1 MPVVVVGIPV
11 VGVIDDDDD
20 DDDDGIGVVLVAD
33 DVAFCCCCC
42 CCCDGDDDDCGC
54 WPVVVVVFVVLV
66 VLLLVAVVAV
76 VVVLCIIIMGSD
88 GMHIV
93 FSFTGMGGICLM
105 IPSILAMQVNS
116 CIMFSRKSPISAML
130 REICLCSIL
139 SRMLSMILMFT
150 CNSSLTILCD
160 ATSCADGSLLL
171 VLPLLPLPLPLP
183 LPLLLVLLLLMFPI
197 MGLKS
202 KL

>member
-1 MPVVVVGIPV
+1 MT
-11 VGVIDDDDD
+11 
-20 DDDDGIGVVLVAD
+20 
-33 DVAFCCCCC
+33 
-42 CCCDGDDDDCGC
+42 
-54 WPVVVVVFVVLV
+54 
-66 VLLLVAVVAV
+66 
-76 VVVLCIIIMGSD
+76 VVLCIIVGSD
-88 GMHIV
+88 GMQIV

-139 SRMLSMILMFT
+139 SRMFSMILMFT

-160 ATSCADGSLLL
+160 VTSCDDGS
-171 VLPLLPLPLPLP
+171 
-183 LPLLLVLLLLMFPI
+183 PLLLVLLLLFMFPI